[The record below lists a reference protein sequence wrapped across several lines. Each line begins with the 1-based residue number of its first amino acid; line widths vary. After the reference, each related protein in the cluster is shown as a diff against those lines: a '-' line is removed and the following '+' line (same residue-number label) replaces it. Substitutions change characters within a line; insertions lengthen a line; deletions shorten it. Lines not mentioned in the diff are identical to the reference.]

1 MGANAA
7 MSTIRI
13 RKYDL
18 ERIRRLSLPNESN
31 WEFLKRVIDEYE
43 AGRV

>member
-1 MGANAA
+1 MGANQA
-7 MSTIRI
+7 MSTVRI

-18 ERIRRLSLPNESN
+18 NRIQRLRMAKESN
-31 WEFLKRVIDEYE
+31 WEFLKRVIDQYE